1 MTEDFEHTLAA
12 ANEWAKGDPD
22 QETQDELLG
31 EINRA
36 TAGDLGSQKLL
47 TTRFGARLTFGTAG
61 IRGPLGFGPG
71 AMNRV
76 VVCQTTA
83 GLAQFLLSHS
93 VATSPLRVI
102 VGFDARKNSA
112 IFARDTAEVLA
123 GYGIEVLLTPG
134 HVPTPIVAFGVRH
147 LACDAGIMVT
157 ASHNPATDNGYKVYF
172 GGADMGSQIIP
183 PADHDIEEQIRLIAA
198 TMAFGQIPRNPELVG
213 HTPATL
219 LGEYTKATV
228 SSVQPLTTP
237 KTPITAVYTAMH
249 GVGGETFLALLEAAG
264 FSTPVLV
271 DQQFQ
276 PDPRFPT
283 VAFPNPEEL
292 GALDL
297 AFSRARD
304 VGADIILAHD
314 PDADRLAVAL
324 RDQTRG
330 AYYSLTG
337 NQVGAIL
344 GWWSA
349 DRNQES
355 GKPGTLANSIVSSP
369 VLGKIAEHFSLNHVE
384 TLTGFKYVSRVPGL
398 VFGFEEALGYLVNP
412 SVVRDKDG
420 ISAALVILDIAQ
432 DLANKG
438 LTLWDYLATIEKAVG
453 GFASGQITIQ
463 TDASST
469 SAPLTDR
476 VRALA
481 PTQIGPRNVVACDDF
496 LEGVASFPRDN
507 ILRFILSD
515 GSRVIIRPSGTEPKV
530 KVYLDTTGAT
540 RDTAEAALASL
551 ERDVREILATL
562 T

>member
-1 MTEDFEHTLAA
+1 MTENLTHTLAA
-12 ANEWAKGDPD
+12 ASEWANGDPD
-22 QETQDELLG
+22 DETRDELTR
-31 EINRA
+31 EIGRA
-36 TAGDLGSQKLL
+36 TSGNRVSQKLL
-47 TTRFGARLTFGTAG
+47 TERFSTRLTFGTAG

-83 GLAQFLLSHS
+83 GLAQFLLSRS

-112 IFARDTAEVLA
+112 VFARDTAQVLS
-123 GYGIEVLLTPG
+123 GYGIEVLLTPD

-172 GGADMGSQIIP
+172 GGTDVGSQIIP
-183 PADHDIEEQIRLIAA
+183 PTDQDIEEQIQLVSA
-198 TMAFGQIPRNPELVG
+198 TMTFGQIPSSPELVG
-213 HTPATL
+213 HTPSTL
-219 LGEYTKATV
+219 LGDYIEATM
-228 SSVQPLTTP
+228 SSVQPFSTP
-237 KTPITAVYTAMH
+237 QTPITAVYTPMH

-271 DQQFQ
+271 DEQFQ
-276 PDPRFPT
+276 PDPLFPT
-283 VAFPNPEEL
+283 AAFPNPEEH

-297 AFSRARD
+297 AFARARD
-304 VGADIILAHD
+304 VGADIIIAHD

-324 RDQTRG
+324 RVESPV
-330 AYYSLTG
+330 AYRSLTG

-349 DRNQES
+349 DRTRES
-355 GKPGTLANSIVSSP
+355 GRGGTLANSIVSSP
-369 VLGKIAEHFSLNHVE
+369 VLGKIAEHFSLDHVE

-432 DLANKG
+432 NLAAGG
-438 LTLWDYLATIEKAVG
+438 LTLWDYLATIERAVG
-453 GFASGQITIQ
+453 GFASGQITIK
-463 TDASST
+463 TDATST

-481 PTQIGPRNVVACDDF
+481 PTQIGPRDVVASDDF
-496 LEGVASFPRDN
+496 LEGVGIFPKDN
-507 ILRFILSD
+507 ILRYYLSD

-530 KVYLDTTGAT
+530 KVYLDTTGVH
-540 RDTAEAALASL
+540 REAATALLDSL
-551 ERDVREILATL
+551 VNDVRVLLDTL